1 MENFEKYLR
10 ENRDK
15 LDRMEEFGHDEMW
28 KGILK
33 KMPNH
38 QSPVTNHPSRF
49 QWKWVAMAA
58 SVAALIG
65 WALFI
70 FQPEPEPPFSMADFS
85 PELAEQE
92 AELQKLISQKEM
104 EVGLD
109 TLNPETFAEVFAE
122 LAELESNAELTRQ
135 DLATGL
141 IKERT
146 LETLIRQ
153 YELKIRILEN
163 LSREIDKKKYHNELE
178 KEI

>member
-10 ENRDK
+10 ENRDE
-15 LDRMEEFGHDEMW
+15 LDRMEEFEHDKMW
-28 KGILK
+28 KGVFK
-33 KMPNH
+33 KIPNH
-38 QSPVTNHPSRF
+38 ESPGINHPSRF
-49 QWKWVAMAA
+49 QWKWMAIAA
-58 SVAALIG
+58 SVVALIG

-70 FQPEPEPPFSMADFS
+70 FQAEPEPQFFMADFS
-85 PELAEQE
+85 PELAERE
-92 AELQKLISQKEM
+92 SELQKLISQKEI
-104 EVGLD
+104 EIGLD

-135 DLATGL
+135 DLAAGL

-163 LSREIDKKKYHNELE
+163 LSREIDKNKYHDELE